1 MVTEYMPQKN
11 NTLALIYAGLVLL
24 LWSTVASAFKIAL
37 RYWSPFELLFLAS
50 SVSFIALTVLMAARK
65 QFSELKAMPGRTRR
79 QLVLAGL
86 LNPLIYYLI
95 LFKAYDLLPAQ
106 YAQAVNFTWPLML
119 SLTAML
125 LRQEKFHY
133 LRILALCVS
142 FGGALILVLG
152 GNRLPGGISL
162 IGVLLAFASTVFW
175 VFYWMITKTV
185 KSAPLISLWIP
196 FATATAVL
204 GILALFLFR
213 PDTVSFPGIAS
224 ALYVGLFEM
233 SITFLLWLNALRRST
248 STALVSNFIYAVPF
262 LSLLFIRYILNEVI
276 QPATVIGL
284 LLILTGIILQM
295 SVKRGS

>member
-1 MVTEYMPQKN
+1 MGLKN

-37 RYWSPFELLFLAS
+37 CYWSPFELLFLAS
-50 SVSFIALTVLMAARK
+50 SVSLIALTVLMAARK
-65 QFSELKAMPGRTRR
+65 QFSELKALPGRTRL

-106 YAQAVNFTWPLML
+106 YAQAVNFTWPLVL
-119 SLTAML
+119 SLAAML

-133 LRILALCVS
+133 LRILALCIS

-162 IGVLLAFASTVFW
+162 CGVLLAFTSTVFW

-185 KSAPLISLWIP
+185 KSTPLISLWIP
-196 FATATAVL
+196 FAAATAIL
-204 GILALFLFR
+204 GILAVFLFR
-213 PDTVSFPGIAS
+213 PDAVSFPGIAS
-224 ALYVGLFEM
+224 AAYVGLFEM
-233 SITFLLWLNALRRST
+233 SITFFLWLNALRRCT

-262 LSLLFIRYILNEVI
+262 LSLFFIRFVLDEAI

-284 LLILTGIILQM
+284 LLILAGIILQM
-295 SVKRGS
+295 SVKKES